1 MEVLSKLN
9 KFLKKL
15 KSDLTK
21 SSELIQDTNKL
32 VSNDKATNDSNTR
45 DVEMKRK
52 TKEKLE
58 DREIRSGV

>member
-1 MEVLSKLN
+1 MGVLSKLN

-21 SSELIQDTNKL
+21 SSEIIQDTNKL
-32 VSNDKATNDSNTR
+32 VLNDKATSDRDTS
-45 DVEMKRK
+45 DVEVKRQ

-58 DREIRSGV
+58 DREMRSDI